1 MAVSTQ
7 GGWSGQQDLNLRPSA
22 PKADALPDCAIPR
35 CGFTCPVLRRSGLTP
50 EVFHAGENADRCGR
64 NYPSANCQIANGKLN
79 PAFEASDFGMHVG
92 FSSDAIPQSFVQCL
106 RLGAS
111 LFLADPGASEAV
123 HEDELV
129 EKNLFGHASRH
140 IAAQAP
146 LDN

>member
-1 MAVSTQ
+1 
-7 GGWSGQQDLNLRPSA
+7 
-22 PKADALPDCAIPR
+22 
-35 CGFTCPVLRRSGLTP
+35 
-50 EVFHAGENADRCGR
+50 
-64 NYPSANCQIANGKLN
+64 
-79 PAFEASDFGMHVG
+79 MHVSFG
-92 FSSDAIPQSFVQCL
+92 SDAIPQSFVQCL

-146 LDN
+146 LDNGRVLGTPTRLCRVGFARRLPDGTRCFIHARGPQLSGRQKAAR